1 MAGGHVI
8 PVGETK
14 IYPGRLTSYALFA
27 CMVASFGGLIF
38 GYDIGISGGV
48 TSMDTFL
55 SKFFPKVLEKEKHV
69 IDSNQYCQFNSV
81 LLSTFTSVL
90 YFAAFVSS
98 FFASSI
104 TRRLGRKIT
113 MVGGGLIFLL
123 GAIINGV
130 ASNVLMLIVGRI
142 LLGLGVGFSSQA
154 VPLYL
159 AEMAPMKIRGTLN
172 ISFQMMITVG
182 IFVAHLVNY
191 GTSNING
198 DLGWRL
204 SLGLAA
210 VPAIIVTVGAFFLPN
225 TPNSMIERNQTDKA
239 RTMLREIRGTDDI
252 DLEYEDLVAA
262 SKQSQAIKD
271 PFKTLLGRKY
281 RPQLV
286 MSIVIPSLQQL
297 TGINVVMFYAPVLF
311 KTIGFGTQA
320 SLMSAVITGFVNLA
334 STFISVLTVDRFGR
348 RILFLE
354 GGVQMTIAQII
365 VGTLIGWKFGTTGM
379 GYIPKTYA
387 IFIVIFIC
395 IFVAAF
401 AWSWGPLGW
410 LVPSEI
416 YPLEVRS
423 AAQSITVSANMF
435 WTYVIAQIF
444 PPMLCSF
451 KFGLFYFFAAW
462 EVIMTVFV
470 YWFLPETKGIPIEEM
485 QTVWK
490 SHWFW
495 AKYVNDDNVDS
506 GHVEISNVSV

>member
-1 MAGGHVI
+1 M
-8 PVGETK
+8 
-14 IYPGRLTSYALFA
+14 
-27 CMVASFGGLIF
+27 
-38 GYDIGISGGV
+38 
-48 TSMDTFL
+48 
-55 SKFFPKVLEKEKHV
+55 
-69 IDSNQYCQFNSV
+69 
-81 LLSTFTSVL
+81 
-90 YFAAFVSS
+90 
-98 FFASSI
+98 
-104 TRRLGRKIT
+104 
-113 MVGGGLIFLL
+113 
-123 GAIINGV
+123 
-130 ASNVLMLIVGRI
+130 
-142 LLGLGVGFSSQA
+142 
-154 VPLYL
+154 PLYL